1 MECGDLSPLLVGGG
15 WTPDRRIKPQTG
27 GCDLSQRPR
36 RRLAGALQRRR
47 KKTLSTNERDLIVG
61 GQAVIEGVM
70 MRTPNAY
77 AVAVRKAD
85 GTIVNISARLPK
97 WSDKYPLLKLPVL
110 RGSAVLVQSMGL
122 GIKALNYSANEA
134 FGDAQEAET
143 KEVRVAL
150 TPAVI
155 EGEGD
160 FAGLTGAIPGLFPV
174 PTQKRAKDEMKKGGT
189 AAAAGSII
197 FAMIFNLLLFV
208 AAPLLLT
215 NALFIGAGWA
225 PSPAATETT
234 AGSRQTPGAAANVSD
249 GSSTNAGSETV
260 NDAWYSRG
268 RRTVKTYLHPVR
280 PSVAFNLIDGGIR
293 MSFFL
298 IMIFSFS
305 LLKDIRRVFEYHGAE
320 HKTVFTWEKGLA
332 LTVANARP
340 QPRQHPRCGTSFLM
354 VVMLVS
360 IALFSVIKF
369 DSLVYNFLVRVAL
382 VPLVA
387 GLSYEIIRLSAKKES
402 GWFFKLITK
411 PGVWLQ
417 NITTQEPDDGQ
428 LEVAIEALKESLKL
442 EPQTGEAALA
452 PLS

>member
-1 MECGDLSPLLVGGG
+1 
-15 WTPDRRIKPQTG
+15 
-27 GCDLSQRPR
+27 
-36 RRLAGALQRRR
+36 
-47 KKTLSTNERDLIVG
+47 LSTNERDLIVG

-85 GTIVNISARLPK
+85 GTIVNIAARLPK
-97 WSDKYPLLKLPVL
+97 WSDKYPLLKVPVL

-134 FGDAQEAET
+134 FADAQDAEA
-143 KEVRVAL
+143 KDVQVAL

-160 FAGLTGAIPGLFPV
+160 FAGVTGAVPGLFPI
-174 PTQKRAKDEMKKGGT
+174 PTQKRAKDEMKRGGT
-189 AAAAGSII
+189 SAAVGSII
-197 FAMIFNLLLFV
+197 FAIVFNILLFI

-215 NALFIGAGWA
+215 NALFIAAGWA
-225 PSPAATETT
+225 PSPRPAAVSAAATPSSESATV
-234 AGSRQTPGAAANVSD
+234 TPVDSAEQAVA
-249 GSSTNAGSETV
+249 SE
-260 NDAWYSRG
+260 AWYL
-268 RRTVKTYLHPVR
+268 RTWRSVRSYLHPVR
-280 PSVAFNLIDGGIR
+280 PSISFNLIDGLIR
-293 MSFFL
+293 MTFFL

-305 LLKDIRRVFEYHGAE
+305 LLKDIRRVFQYHGAE
-320 HKTVFTWEKGLA
+320 HKTVFTWEAGLA
-332 LTVANARP
+332 LTVDNARP

-360 IALFSVIKF
+360 IVLFSVIKF
-369 DSLVYNFLVRVAL
+369 DSLLYNFLVRLAL
-382 VPLVA
+382 FPLVA
-387 GLSYEIIRLSAKKES
+387 GLSYEIIRLSAKKEA
-402 GWFFKLITK
+402 GWVFKVITR

-417 NITTQEPDDGQ
+417 NITTQEPDDQQ

-442 EPQTGEAALA
+442 EPHVGEPALA

>member
-1 MECGDLSPLLVGGG
+1 M
-15 WTPDRRIKPQTG
+15 
-27 GCDLSQRPR
+27 
-36 RRLAGALQRRR
+36 
-47 KKTLSTNERDLIVG
+47 STNERDLIVG

-85 GTIVNISARLPK
+85 GTITNISARLPK

-110 RGSAVLVQSMGL
+110 RGGAVLIQSMGL
-122 GIKALNYSANEA
+122 GIKALNYSASEA
-134 FGDAQEAET
+134 FAEAEEAET
-143 KEVRVAL
+143 KEVKVAL
-150 TPAVI
+150 TPAII

-160 FAGLTGAIPGLFPV
+160 FAGITGAVPGLFPV
-174 PTQKRAKDEMKKGGT
+174 PTQKRSKDEMKKGGT
-189 AAAAGSII
+189 TAAVGSII
-197 FAMIFNLLLFV
+197 FALIFNILLFV

-215 NALFIGAGWA
+215 NALFIAAGWA
-225 PSPAATETT
+225 PAPSVISAPASSETAVIAATSPASQAPVE
-234 AGSRQTPGAAANVSD
+234 P
-249 GSSTNAGSETV
+249 
-260 NDAWYSRG
+260 AWYTKAW
-268 RRTVKTYLHPVR
+268 RTVRSYLHPVR
-280 PSVAFNLIDGGIR
+280 PSISFNLIDGLIR
-293 MSFFL
+293 MTFFL

-305 LLKDIRRVFEYHGAE
+305 LLKDIRRVFQYHGAE
-320 HKTVFTWEKGLA
+320 HKTVFTWEAGLP

-360 IALFSVIKF
+360 IILFSVIKF
-369 DSLVYNFLVRVAL
+369 DSLLFNFLVRLAL
-382 VPLVA
+382 MPLVA
-387 GLSYEIIRLSAKKES
+387 GLSYEIIRLSARKES
-402 GWFFKLITK
+402 GWVFKAITL

-417 NITTQEPDDGQ
+417 NITTQEPDDQQ